1 MIFRSC
7 RALASALPIA
17 LLPAAC
23 EQPEPRDEQVEQADW
38 SPHEKRL
45 LAFIARYKTDDPEQ
59 ALAAMN
65 EELEYLEQPLDENLR
80 EEDLAYLRALARIRL
95 AMITHHLGNES
106 GAQALFNLGTMEFN
120 QWAEDRYKKTF
131 DQAKVI
137 ETVIDFDQGFEAPWH
152 EPWKSQLEQPDE
164 A

>member
-1 MIFRSC
+1 MISRSC
-7 RALASALPIA
+7 RALVSALPIA

-23 EQPEPRDEQVEQADW
+23 EQPEPQDEHVEQTDW
-38 SPHEKRL
+38 TPHEKRL
-45 LAFIARYKTDDPEQ
+45 LAFIERYKTDDPEQ
-59 ALAAMN
+59 ALAAMH
-65 EELEYLEQPLDENLR
+65 EELEYLEQPLDETLR

-120 QWAEDRYKKTF
+120 QWAEDHHRESF
-131 DQAKVI
+131 EQPQVI
-137 ETVIDFDQGFEAPWH
+137 EMVIECDQGFEAPWH